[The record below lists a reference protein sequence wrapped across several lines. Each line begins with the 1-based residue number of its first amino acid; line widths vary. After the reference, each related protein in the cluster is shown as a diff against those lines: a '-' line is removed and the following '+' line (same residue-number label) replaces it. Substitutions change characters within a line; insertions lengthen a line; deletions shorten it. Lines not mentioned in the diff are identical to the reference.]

1 MSVFG
6 TLCHKDLNYRMPEAE
21 IDRLHPVLNDTLLG
35 HERAEGE
42 FLSAYSGGRMHHAWL
57 ITGPKGVGKASLAYK
72 IAKFLLSQ
80 TLEDE
85 GPSLFGDALETTT
98 PESLNTDPDSDTIQ
112 RIKSMAHG
120 GLLTVTRTEDPKKK
134 DKGPRKQ
141 IVIDDVRKAHNFFN
155 RTSAEGGWRVV
166 IVDAADEMNRNS
178 ANALLKILE
187 EPPKHSILVLV
198 AHTPGKLLPTIRSRC
213 RQLKLTPMKRDSVRA
228 VLAAKYPEM
237 DVAQLDK
244 LSMLAEG
251 SPGKAIRLADNGG
264 LPLYDKMINI
274 LATVPK
280 INTPAVHKLAA
291 ELGTVKADASYRL
304 FLEFL
309 SSWLE
314 RLIRFSASGDT
325 PYAIHDDEEALFQ
338 RMASTCGVDRWIE
351 VWEKM
356 QSLEIR
362 ADGLNMDRKQ
372 LLVSLLFSIS
382 KTAQG

>member
-1 MSVFG
+1 
-6 TLCHKDLNYRMPEAE
+6 MPEDDL
-21 IDRLHPVLNDTLLG
+21 DRLHPALNDSLLG
-35 HERAEGE
+35 HERAERE
-42 FLSAYSGGRMHHAWL
+42 FLDAYSAGRMHHAWL

-80 TLEDE
+80 TLEDA
-85 GPSLFGDALETTT
+85 GPSLFGDALETPT
-98 PESLNTDPDSDTIQ
+98 PDSLNCDPTSDTIQ

-134 DKGPRKQ
+134 TLRKS

-187 EPPKHSILVLV
+187 EPPKNSILLLV

-213 RQLKLTPMKRDSVRA
+213 RQLKLMPMQRDSVRA
-228 VLAAKYPEM
+228 VLATKYPEM
-237 DVAQLDK
+237 DVALLDK
-244 LSMLAEG
+244 LSILAEG
-251 SPGKAIRLADNGG
+251 SPGKAIRLAENGG
-264 LPLYDKMINI
+264 LPLYDKMIDI
-274 LATVPK
+274 LRSVPK
-280 INTPAVHKLAA
+280 INTPGVHKLAA

-309 SSWLE
+309 SGWLE

-325 PYAIHDDEEALFQ
+325 PYVVHAEEEALFQ
-338 RMASTCGVDRWIE
+338 RLANTCGVDRWIE

-356 QSLEIR
+356 HSLEIR
-362 ADGLNMDRKQ
+362 AEGLNMDRKQ
-372 LLVSLLFSIS
+372 LIVSLLFSIS

>member
-1 MSVFG
+1 MSAFG
-6 TLCHKDLNYRMPEAE
+6 APWHKDLNYRMAE
-21 IDRLHPVLNDTLLG
+21 DELDKLHPVLNDTLLG
-35 HERAEGE
+35 HEGAESE
-42 FLSAYSGGRMHHAWL
+42 FLSAYLSGRMHHAWL
-57 ITGPKGVGKASLAYK
+57 ITGPKGIGKASLAYK

-80 TLEDE
+80 SLEE
-85 GPSLFGDALETTT
+85 AGPSLFGDALETAA
-98 PESLNTDPDSDTIQ
+98 PQSLNCDPDSDTIQ

-120 GLLTVTRTEDPKKK
+120 GLMTVTRTEDPKKK
-134 DKGPRKQ
+134 TLRKQ
-141 IVIDDVRKAHNFFN
+141 IVIDDVRKAHKFFN
-155 RTSAEGGWRVV
+155 RTSAEGGWRVI

-187 EPPKHSILVLV
+187 EPPKHSILLLV

-213 RQLKLTPMKRDSVRA
+213 RQLKLTPMKKDSVRA

-244 LSMLAEG
+244 LSILAEG
-251 SPGKAIRLADNGG
+251 SPGKAIRLAEIGG
-264 LPLYDKMINI
+264 LPLYDRMIDI
-274 LATVPK
+274 LRTVPK
-280 INTPAVHKLAA
+280 VNTPSVHKLAA

-325 PYAIHDDEEALFQ
+325 PYVIHADEEALFQ
-338 RMASTCGVDRWIE
+338 RLASTCGVDRWIE

-356 QSLEIR
+356 HSLEIR
-362 ADGLNMDRKQ
+362 AEGLNMDRKQ